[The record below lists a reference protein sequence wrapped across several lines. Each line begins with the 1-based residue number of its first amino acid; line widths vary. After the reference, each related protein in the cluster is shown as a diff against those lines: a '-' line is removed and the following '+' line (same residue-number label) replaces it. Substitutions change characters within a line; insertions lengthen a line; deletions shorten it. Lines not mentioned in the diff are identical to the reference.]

1 MLMKHYSYETWAESY
16 IELMCIA
23 ANVQECMAIES
34 LGDGQRNRKFG
45 QKLKGTRACL
55 YKNEFRSH

>member
-23 ANVQECMAIES
+23 ANVREWMAIES
-34 LGDGQRNRKFG
+34 PGDADTMETLTENLKAVEFG
-45 QKLKGTRACL
+45 VSLQK
-55 YKNEFRSH
+55 